1 LQRSEPVFLGSSGG
15 AIEGMKD
22 YEIKKKRSQKSEE
35 PK

>member
-22 YEIKKKRSQKSEE
+22 YEIKKKRSQKQMT
-35 PK
+35 K